1 MRRRPPGGAGASPDA
16 AQGTTAPVPGWPAL
30 VTRGL
35 GKDFGDRTA
44 VGSLDLDVPVG
55 SFFGLVGPNG
65 SGKTTTLRMA
75 SGLQRPDRGQVWI
88 AGHDTWAE
96 PVAVRRLL
104 GVVPDPLHLFDRLT
118 ARELLGHLGELRGLA
133 RDEVERRS
141 DELLSVLG
149 LAEASAELIGSYSH
163 GMRKKTSLACAL
175 LHRPAVLL
183 LDEPFEG
190 VDPVS
195 AVTIRG
201 LLDRYRAAGG
211 TVVFS
216 SPVMDLVERFCAPVA
231 VMATG
236 RLLAAGPIDQV
247 RAGRRLED
255 AFIQMVG
262 ARPIEGDDLDWLAG
276 GSGAAS
282 DPGAPAAPGPAP
294 GPGPIDSDRSSTP

>member
-1 MRRRPPGGAGASPDA
+1 VRRRSSGDLAADGSSAPDA
-16 AQGTTAPVPGWPAL
+16 PTAPVPGWPAL
-30 VTRGL
+30 TARGL
-35 GKDFGDRTA
+35 GKDFGERTA
-44 VGSLDLDVPVG
+44 VVSLDLDVPVG

-75 SGLQRPDRGQVWI
+75 SGLQRPDRGQVWVG
-88 AGHDTWAE
+88 GHDTWAE

-118 ARELLGHLGELRGLA
+118 ARELLGHLGELRGLERA
-133 RDEVERRS
+133 EVARRS

-149 LAEASAELIGSYSH
+149 LTEAAADLIGSYSH

-195 AVTIRG
+195 AVTIRS
-201 LLDRYRAAGG
+201 LLDRYRGAGG

-216 SPVMDLVERFCAPVA
+216 SHVMDLVERFCDHVA

-236 RLLAAGPIDQV
+236 RLLASGPIDDV

-255 AFIQMVG
+255 AFIHLVG
-262 ARPIEGDDLDWLAG
+262 AAPLQGDDLEWLAG
-276 GSGAAS
+276 PG
-282 DPGAPAAPGPAP
+282 GAPSP
-294 GPGPIDSDRSSTP
+294 